1 MFSFFNISS
10 SMLFKS
16 NAVEIKLERLLL
28 YLKRIRTRTA
38 KPPSVHLIWGQPSKP
53 LKEKKDPCDNVTR
66 ACRLMNIRVFS
77 GKIKTIRNL
86 TVCKE
91 SCVRYPG
98 SSGFCDR
105 ASEIFLNGPTS
116 KSNFFGEI
124 HIIYRIFFRQTVEI
138 PYKFI
143 WIESLFST

>member
-1 MFSFFNISS
+1 
-10 SMLFKS
+10 MLFKC

-66 ACRLMNIRVFS
+66 VRRLMNVRVFS

-86 TVCKE
+86 ADLQFAKKVV
-91 SCVRYPG
+91 SDSPG
-98 SSGFCDR
+98 LVDFAIGLAKCS
-105 ASEIFLNGPTS
+105 
-116 KSNFFGEI
+116 
-124 HIIYRIFFRQTVEI
+124 
-138 PYKFI
+138 
-143 WIESLFST
+143 